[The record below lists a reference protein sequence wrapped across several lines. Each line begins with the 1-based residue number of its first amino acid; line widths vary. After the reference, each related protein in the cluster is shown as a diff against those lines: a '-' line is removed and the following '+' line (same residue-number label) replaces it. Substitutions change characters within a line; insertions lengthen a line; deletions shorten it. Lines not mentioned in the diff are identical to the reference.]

1 MFFRVVQSAWLI
13 IPNIE
18 VATVRILKEKGVLRN
33 FAKITVNHL
42 CQSLFFNTVAGLEYL
57 FLQNNYGGCFCDTK
71 KTWETKGVLRT
82 LSNI

>member
-42 CQSLFFNTVAGLEYL
+42 CQSLFFNTAAG
-57 FLQNNYGGCFCDTK
+57 
-71 KTWETKGVLRT
+71 
-82 LSNI
+82 